1 MREHTLMESRR
12 EMGEMSVTL
21 LSGLPEANFGDSGLV
36 PLKYVWLWNGTVF
49 VLCVSRATLSPS
61 A

>member
-1 MREHTLMESRR
+1 MARAWEDV
-12 EMGEMSVTL
+12 GEMSVTL
-21 LSGLPEANFGDSGLV
+21 LSGSPEANFGDRGLV
-36 PLKYVWLWNGTVF
+36 PLKYVWLWNETAS